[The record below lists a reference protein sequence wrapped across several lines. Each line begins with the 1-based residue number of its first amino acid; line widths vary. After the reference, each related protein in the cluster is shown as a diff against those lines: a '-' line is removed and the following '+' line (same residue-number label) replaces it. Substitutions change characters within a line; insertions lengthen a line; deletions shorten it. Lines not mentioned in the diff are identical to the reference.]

1 MVVMVWLPSCGL
13 FCGRLAG
20 VMFCAFLGVLEV
32 PVLAGL
38 MLLSKVL
45 ESVNNNPYL
54 GVELSSTLSWDTH
67 IGNILTKVFGIHTAK
82 FRQMSHKYQATSQ
95 D

>member
-1 MVVMVWLPSCGL
+1 MGSAPTKTHIPNRNGTKKGSAVSQAQIFKRSWDSNINPARTGTLVMVWLPSCGL

-38 MLLSKVL
+38 MLPTDL
-45 ESVNNNPYL
+45 
-54 GVELSSTLSWDTH
+54 WDLY
-67 IGNILTKVFGIHTAK
+67 G
-82 FRQMSHKYQATSQ
+82 
-95 D
+95 

>member
-1 MVVMVWLPSCGL
+1 MEG
-13 FCGRLAG
+13 
-20 VMFCAFLGVLEV
+20 
-32 PVLAGL
+32 
-38 MLLSKVL
+38 KVL

-82 FRQMSHKYQATSQ
+82 FRLPVFDGPYKEAVFPLIAS
-95 D
+95 